1 MALLV
6 AACGAEDPRGTPTG
20 SIPSP
25 SGDLQSDRPATSSQ
39 PSLPQHVDAAS
50 LSWRRIGS
58 IGNFRMDGLVGFDG
72 GYVAYGTTYLQGLA
86 AAWFS
91 PDGVHWS
98 MTELVR
104 PDTCTSTPHEALDNT
119 AGAGNGHEVAL
130 LALGCDGEWFTWTS
144 PDGRTWTEAP
154 VAAQSEDYP
163 FAGPVLAT
171 GEGWELIM
179 ERAGALSVHRSVDG
193 RRWEMPAGI
202 GLSSVACCLE
212 AGVDPSG
219 TRLIG
224 DHLGLLA
231 TSHDGVSWR
240 EIEIP
245 YTPATPGGN
254 SLGRDWLQAIVAP
267 IASAPA
273 WVLVTSRMDGTPAT
287 TWISQ
292 DLVTWAT
299 GKFPMAEVQHMAR
312 TRFGIVATGR
322 DACGDGRCARSER
335 AQFLSQDGVTWAP
348 TGSSVNALQIADGPA
363 GVIAIGLSAADTP
376 DLTVW
381 LLGEHSG
388 KPADPPSGFTPDEEA
403 LLIGLRPDAQ
413 VGCAPKGDELPAGA
427 LAAVECVLDADLISR
442 IGVYLFPTD
451 RDAARAYL
459 ERLSSYGVKP
469 NSGSCLNGEPG
480 DGAWTPGDGEVDP
493 HGPGGIEFD
502 GQSLVTVRSGCFH
515 NEQGFANVR
524 VTCGGGVYIGV
535 LGSGRDIGALARWVD
550 EQLFQRSSP
559 SPPGICSR

>member
-179 ERAGALSVHRSVDG
+179 ERAGARFIALSTAGDG
-193 RRWEMPAGI
+193 KCRQESACPRWPA
-202 GLSSVACCLE
+202 AARLE
-212 AGVDPSG
+212 S
-219 TRLIG
+219 
-224 DHLGLLA
+224 
-231 TSHDGVSWR
+231 
-240 EIEIP
+240 
-245 YTPATPGGN
+245 TPA
-254 SLGRDWLQAIVAP
+254 
-267 IASAPA
+267 
-273 WVLVTSRMDGTPAT
+273 
-287 TWISQ
+287 
-292 DLVTWAT
+292 
-299 GKFPMAEVQHMAR
+299 AR
-312 TRFGIVATGR
+312 V
-322 DACGDGRCARSER
+322 
-335 AQFLSQDGVTWAP
+335 
-348 TGSSVNALQIADGPA
+348 
-363 GVIAIGLSAADTP
+363 
-376 DLTVW
+376 
-381 LLGEHSG
+381 
-388 KPADPPSGFTPDEEA
+388 
-403 LLIGLRPDAQ
+403 
-413 VGCAPKGDELPAGA
+413 
-427 LAAVECVLDADLISR
+427 
-442 IGVYLFPTD
+442 
-451 RDAARAYL
+451 
-459 ERLSSYGVKP
+459 
-469 NSGSCLNGEPG
+469 
-480 DGAWTPGDGEVDP
+480 
-493 HGPGGIEFD
+493 
-502 GQSLVTVRSGCFH
+502 
-515 NEQGFANVR
+515 
-524 VTCGGGVYIGV
+524 
-535 LGSGRDIGALARWVD
+535 
-550 EQLFQRSSP
+550 
-559 SPPGICSR
+559 